1 MKYKIGDK
9 VRIKSLD
16 WYKKTIKKPSNLSWI
31 NKQIGFFEG
40 IRCGSRVFTDAMCKF
55 CGKIMTIKEVG
66 ITFYLMEE
74 DTIGYEFTDEMIE
87 CLVDEPQE
95 KMNESPNV
103 NNVTSTRK
111 EQIFEYLKERNIPFD
126 SLEANSI
133 MEGIEW
139 ADSHPNKKLVYTKK
153 ELLDMGFGFDLNGN
167 IVTPQEIEERS
178 KRYIKYR
185 KNKWIEQAKE
195 WLKNTID
202 DDVLVKCGSVVKCMD
217 VDEFVSYFSKTME
230 E

>member
-9 VRIKSLD
+9 VRINSLD
-16 WYKKTIKKPSNLSWI
+16 WYKKTLNTPSKLSWI
-31 NKQIGFFEG
+31 DKQIDFFEG
-40 IRCGSRVFTDAMCKF
+40 IRCGSRVFTDAMRKF

-66 ITFYLMEE
+66 LTFYLMEE

-87 CLVDEPQE
+87 GIVDKPQE
-95 KMNESPNV
+95 KKNESPNV
-103 NNVTSTRK
+103 KNVISTRK

-139 ADSHPNKKLVYTKK
+139 ADEHPDSKRTYTKQQ
-153 ELLDMGFGFDLNGN
+153 LIDMGFAFTLNGD
-167 IVTPQEIEERS
+167 IVDPNESNEYL
-178 KRYIKYR
+178 KNYLKYQ
-185 KNKWIEQAKE
+185 KQKFIEQAKE

-202 DDVLVKCGSVVKCMD
+202 DDVLVKCGSVVKCVD
-217 VDEFVSYFSKTME
+217 VDEFVSYFSESME